1 MTDTSGIDDF
11 DSGGP
16 GFGGRYARAVA
27 ERGRLC
33 AGIDPHAA
41 LLDEWG
47 LSVDVDGLS
56 AFADLCVEALAP
68 VAAVV
73 KPQVAFFEPFG
84 AAGFAV
90 LERVVA
96 ACREAGALV
105 IADAKRGDIGS
116 TMAAYAQA
124 WLSESSPLCADSVT
138 ASPYL
143 GYEALRPA
151 LDLAR
156 HGERGVFVLA
166 RTSNPEGADIQ
177 RARAGERTVAQS
189 IVDAAAA
196 ENADGTATVGL
207 VVGATR
213 EHGLGLADLRGPILA
228 PGLGAQ
234 GATPADLPIVF
245 DGADPAWL
253 LPASSRGVLRAGPDP
268 TALREAFVRTRDEV
282 EAALG

>member
-1 MTDTSGIDDF
+1 MTDAS
-11 DSGGP
+11 
-16 GFGGRYARAVA
+16 GFGGRYTRAVA

-41 LLDEWG
+41 LLEEWG
-47 LSVDVDGLS
+47 LSVDIDGLS
-56 AFADLCVEALAP
+56 AFADICVEALGP
-68 VAAVV
+68 VAAVI

-84 AAGFAV
+84 SAGFAV
-90 LERVVA
+90 LERVIA
-96 ACREAGALV
+96 GCREAGALV

-143 GYEALRPA
+143 GYESLRPA
-151 LDLAR
+151 VDLAR
-156 HGERGVFVLA
+156 PGERGVFVLA
-166 RTSNPEGADIQ
+166 RTSNPEGGELQ
-177 RARAGERTVAQS
+177 RAQVGERTVAQS

-196 ENADGTATVGL
+196 ENTDGTATVGL

-213 EHGLGLADLRGPILA
+213 EHGLDLAGLRGPILA

-234 GATPADLPIVF
+234 GATAADLPIVF
-245 DGADPAWL
+245 DGADPAWV
-253 LPASSRGVLRAGPDP
+253 LPASSRGVLRAGPDA
-268 TALREAFVRTRDEV
+268 TALRDAFVRTRDEV

>member
-1 MTDTSGIDDF
+1 MTDAS
-11 DSGGP
+11 
-16 GFGGRYARAVA
+16 GFGGRYTRAVA

-41 LLDEWG
+41 LLAEWG
-47 LSVDVDGLS
+47 LSVDIDGLS
-56 AFADLCVEALAP
+56 AFADICVEALGP
-68 VAAVV
+68 VAAVI

-84 AAGFAV
+84 SAGFAV
-90 LERVVA
+90 LERVIA
-96 ACREAGALV
+96 GCREAGALV

-143 GYEALRPA
+143 GYESLRPA

-156 HGERGVFVLA
+156 SGERGVFVLA
-166 RTSNPEGADIQ
+166 RTSNPEGGELQ
-177 RARAGERTVAQS
+177 RAQVGERTVAQS

-196 ENADGTATVGL
+196 ENTDGTATVGL

-213 EHGLGLADLRGPILA
+213 EHGLDLAGLRGPILA

-234 GATPADLPIVF
+234 GATAADLPIVF
-245 DGADPAWL
+245 EGADPAWV

-268 TALREAFVRTRDEV
+268 IALRDAFVRARDEV

>member
-1 MTDTSGIDDF
+1 MTDAS
-11 DSGGP
+11 
-16 GFGGRYARAVA
+16 GFGGRYTRAVA

-41 LLDEWG
+41 LLAEWG
-47 LSVDVDGLS
+47 LSVDIDGLS
-56 AFADLCVEALAP
+56 AFADICVEALGP
-68 VAAVV
+68 VAAVI

-84 AAGFAV
+84 SAGFAV
-90 LERVVA
+90 MERVIA
-96 ACREAGALV
+96 GCREAGALV

-143 GYEALRPA
+143 GYESLRPA

-156 HGERGVFVLA
+156 SGERGVFVLA
-166 RTSNPEGADIQ
+166 RTSNPEGGELQ
-177 RARAGERTVAQS
+177 RAQVGERTVAQS

-196 ENADGTATVGL
+196 ENTDGTATVGL

-213 EHGLGLADLRGPILA
+213 EHGLDLAGLRGPILA

-234 GATPADLPIVF
+234 GATAADLPIVF
-245 DGADPAWL
+245 EGADPAWV

-268 TALREAFVRTRDEV
+268 IALRDAFVRARDEV

>member
-1 MTDTSGIDDF
+1 MTDAS
-11 DSGGP
+11 
-16 GFGGRYARAVA
+16 GFGGRYTKAVA

-41 LLDEWG
+41 LLEEWG
-47 LSVDVDGLS
+47 LSVDIDGLS
-56 AFADLCVEALAP
+56 AFADICVEALGP
-68 VAAVV
+68 VAAVI

-84 AAGFAV
+84 SAGFAV
-90 LERVVA
+90 LERVIA
-96 ACREAGALV
+96 GCREAGALV

-143 GYEALRPA
+143 GYESLRPA

-156 HGERGVFVLA
+156 SGERGVFVLA
-166 RTSNPEGADIQ
+166 RTSNPEGGELQ
-177 RARAGERTVAQS
+177 RAQVGERTVAQS

-196 ENADGTATVGL
+196 ENDGTATVGL

-213 EHGLGLADLRGPILA
+213 EHGLDLAGLRGPILA

-234 GATPADLPIVF
+234 GATAADLPIVF
-245 DGADPAWL
+245 EGADPAWV

-268 TALREAFVRTRDEV
+268 IALRDAFVRARDEV

>member
-1 MTDTSGIDDF
+1 MTDAS
-11 DSGGP
+11 
-16 GFGGRYARAVA
+16 GFGGRYTKAVA

-41 LLDEWG
+41 LLEEWG
-47 LSVDVDGLS
+47 LSVDIDGLS
-56 AFADLCVEALAP
+56 AFADICVEALGP
-68 VAAVV
+68 VAAVI

-84 AAGFAV
+84 SAGFAV
-90 LERVVA
+90 LERVIA
-96 ACREAGALV
+96 GCREAGALV

-143 GYEALRPA
+143 GYESLRPA

-156 HGERGVFVLA
+156 SGERGVFVLA
-166 RTSNPEGADIQ
+166 RTSNPEGGELQ
-177 RARAGERTVAQS
+177 RAQVGERTVAQS

-196 ENADGTATVGL
+196 ENTDGTATVGL

-213 EHGLGLADLRGPILA
+213 EHGLDLAGLRGPILA

-234 GATPADLPIVF
+234 GATAADLPIVF
-245 DGADPAWL
+245 EGADPAWV

-268 TALREAFVRTRDEV
+268 IALRDAFVRARDEV

>member
-1 MTDTSGIDDF
+1 MTDAS
-11 DSGGP
+11 
-16 GFGGRYARAVA
+16 GFGGRYTKAVA

-41 LLDEWG
+41 LLEEWG
-47 LSVDVDGLS
+47 LSVDIDGLS
-56 AFADLCVEALAP
+56 AFADICVEALGP
-68 VAAVV
+68 VAAVI

-84 AAGFAV
+84 SAGFAV
-90 LERVVA
+90 LERVIA
-96 ACREAGALV
+96 GCREAGALV
-105 IADAKRGDIGS
+105 TADAKRGDIGS

-143 GYEALRPA
+143 GYESLRPA

-156 HGERGVFVLA
+156 SGERGVFVLA
-166 RTSNPEGADIQ
+166 RTSNPEGGELQ
-177 RARAGERTVAQS
+177 RAQVGERTVAQS

-196 ENADGTATVGL
+196 ENTDGTATVGL

-213 EHGLGLADLRGPILA
+213 EHGLDLAGLRGPILA

-234 GATPADLPIVF
+234 GATAADLPIVF
-245 DGADPAWL
+245 EGADPAWV

-268 TALREAFVRTRDEV
+268 IALRDAFVRARDEV

>member
-1 MTDTSGIDDF
+1 MTDAS
-11 DSGGP
+11 
-16 GFGGRYARAVA
+16 GFGGRYTKAVA

-33 AGIDPHAA
+33 AGIDPHTA
-41 LLDEWG
+41 LLEEWG

-56 AFADLCVEALAP
+56 AFADICVEALGP
-68 VAAVV
+68 VAAVI

-84 AAGFAV
+84 SAGFAV

-96 ACREAGALV
+96 GCREAGALV

-143 GYEALRPA
+143 GYESLRPA

-156 HGERGVFVLA
+156 SGERGVFVLA
-166 RTSNPEGADIQ
+166 RTSNPEGGELQ
-177 RARAGERTVAQS
+177 RAQVGERTVAQS

-196 ENADGTATVGL
+196 ENTDGTATVGL

-213 EHGLGLADLRGPILA
+213 EHGLDLAGLRGPILA

-234 GATPADLPIVF
+234 GATAADLPIVF
-245 DGADPAWL
+245 EGADPAWV

-268 TALREAFVRTRDEV
+268 IALRDAFVRARDEV

>member
-1 MTDTSGIDDF
+1 MTDAS
-11 DSGGP
+11 
-16 GFGGRYARAVA
+16 GFGGRYTRAVV

-41 LLDEWG
+41 LLEEWG
-47 LSVDVDGLS
+47 LSVDIDGLS
-56 AFADLCVEALAP
+56 AFADICVEALGP
-68 VAAVV
+68 VAAVI

-84 AAGFAV
+84 SAGFAV
-90 LERVVA
+90 LERVIA
-96 ACREAGALV
+96 GCREAGALV
-105 IADAKRGDIGS
+105 TADAKRGDIGS

-143 GYEALRPA
+143 GYESLRPA

-156 HGERGVFVLA
+156 SGERGVFVLA
-166 RTSNPEGADIQ
+166 RTSNPEGGELQ
-177 RARAGERTVAQS
+177 RAQVGERTVAQS

-196 ENADGTATVGL
+196 ENTDGTATVGL

-213 EHGLGLADLRGPILA
+213 EHGLDLAGLRGPILA

-234 GATPADLPIVF
+234 GATAADLPIVF
-245 DGADPAWL
+245 EGADPAWV

-268 TALREAFVRTRDEV
+268 IALRDAFVRARDEV

>member
-1 MTDTSGIDDF
+1 MTDAS
-11 DSGGP
+11 
-16 GFGGRYARAVA
+16 GFGGRYTKAVA

-41 LLDEWG
+41 LLEEWG
-47 LSVDVDGLS
+47 LSVDIDGLS
-56 AFADLCVEALAP
+56 AFADICVEALGP
-68 VAAVV
+68 VAAVI

-84 AAGFAV
+84 SAGFAV
-90 LERVVA
+90 LERVIA
-96 ACREAGALV
+96 GCREAGALV

-143 GYEALRPA
+143 GYESLRSA

-156 HGERGVFVLA
+156 SGERGVFVLA
-166 RTSNPEGADIQ
+166 RTSNPEGGELQ
-177 RARAGERTVAQS
+177 RAQVGERTVAQS

-196 ENADGTATVGL
+196 ENTDGTATVGL

-213 EHGLGLADLRGPILA
+213 EHGLDLAGLRGPILA

-234 GATPADLPIVF
+234 GATAADLPIVF
-245 DGADPAWL
+245 EGADPAWV

-268 TALREAFVRTRDEV
+268 IALRDAFVRARDEV

>member
-1 MTDTSGIDDF
+1 MTDAS
-11 DSGGP
+11 
-16 GFGGRYARAVA
+16 GFGGRYTRAVA

-41 LLDEWG
+41 LLEEWG
-47 LSVDVDGLS
+47 LSVDIDGLS
-56 AFADLCVEALAP
+56 AFADICVEALGP
-68 VAAVV
+68 VAAVI

-84 AAGFAV
+84 SAGFAV

-96 ACREAGALV
+96 GCREAGALV

-143 GYEALRPA
+143 GYESLRPA

-156 HGERGVFVLA
+156 SGERGVFVLA
-166 RTSNPEGADIQ
+166 RTSNPEGGELQ
-177 RARAGERTVAQS
+177 RAQVGERTVAQS

-196 ENADGTATVGL
+196 ENTDGTATVGL

-213 EHGLGLADLRGPILA
+213 EHGLDLAGLRGPILA

-234 GATPADLPIVF
+234 GATAADLPIVF
-245 DGADPAWL
+245 EGADPAWV

-268 TALREAFVRTRDEV
+268 IALRDAFVRARDEV

>member
-1 MTDTSGIDDF
+1 MTDAS
-11 DSGGP
+11 
-16 GFGGRYARAVA
+16 GFGGRYTRAVA

-41 LLDEWG
+41 LLEEWG
-47 LSVDVDGLS
+47 LSVDIDGLS
-56 AFADLCVEALAP
+56 AFADICVEALGP
-68 VAAVV
+68 VAAVI

-84 AAGFAV
+84 SAGFAV
-90 LERVVA
+90 LERVIA
-96 ACREAGALV
+96 GCREAGALV
-105 IADAKRGDIGS
+105 TADAKRGDIGS

-143 GYEALRPA
+143 GYESLRPA

-156 HGERGVFVLA
+156 SGERGVFVLA
-166 RTSNPEGADIQ
+166 RTSNPEGGELQ
-177 RARAGERTVAQS
+177 RAQVGERTVAQS

-213 EHGLGLADLRGPILA
+213 EHGLDLAGLRGPILA

-234 GATPADLPIVF
+234 GATAADLPIVF
-245 DGADPAWL
+245 DGADPAWV
-253 LPASSRGVLRAGPDP
+253 LPASSRGVLRAGPDA
-268 TALREAFVRTRDEV
+268 TALRDAFVRARDEV

>member
-1 MTDTSGIDDF
+1 MTDAS
-11 DSGGP
+11 
-16 GFGGRYARAVA
+16 GFGGRYTRAVA

-41 LLDEWG
+41 LLEEWG
-47 LSVDVDGLS
+47 LSVDIDGLS
-56 AFADLCVEALAP
+56 AFADICVEALGP
-68 VAAVV
+68 VAAVI

-84 AAGFAV
+84 SAGFAV
-90 LERVVA
+90 LERVIA
-96 ACREAGALV
+96 GCREAGALV
-105 IADAKRGDIGS
+105 TADAKRGDIGS

-143 GYEALRPA
+143 GYESLRPA

-156 HGERGVFVLA
+156 SGERGVFVLA
-166 RTSNPEGADIQ
+166 RTSNPEGGELQ
-177 RARAGERTVAQS
+177 RAQVGERTVAQS

-196 ENADGTATVGL
+196 ENTDGTATVGL

-213 EHGLGLADLRGPILA
+213 EHGLDLAGLRGPILA

-234 GATPADLPIVF
+234 GATAADLPIVF
-245 DGADPAWL
+245 EGADPAWV

-268 TALREAFVRTRDEV
+268 IALRDAFVRARDEV

>member
-1 MTDTSGIDDF
+1 MIDA
-11 DSGGP
+11 S
-16 GFGGRYARAVA
+16 GFGDRYARVVA

-41 LLDEWG
+41 LLEEWG
-47 LSVDVDGLS
+47 LPVTVDGLS
-56 AFADLCVEALAP
+56 RFADICVDSLGP
-68 VAAVV
+68 VAAVI

-90 LERVVA
+90 LERVIA
-96 ACREAGALV
+96 GCRDAGALV

-143 GYEALRPA
+143 GYESLRPA

-156 HGERGVFVLA
+156 EGSRGVFVLA
-166 RTSNPEGADIQ
+166 RTSNPEGGDIQ
-177 RARAGERTVAQS
+177 RARAGEQTVAQS

-196 ENADGTATVGL
+196 ENTDGTATVGL

-213 EHGLGLADLRGPILA
+213 EHGLDLADLRGPILA

-234 GATPADLPIVF
+234 GATAADLPVVF
-245 DGADPAWL
+245 DGADPAWV
-253 LPASSRGVLRAGPDP
+253 LPASSRGVLRAGPDA
-268 TALREAFVRTRDEV
+268 ALLRDAFARTRDEV

>member
-1 MTDTSGIDDF
+1 MTDAS
-11 DSGGP
+11 
-16 GFGGRYARAVA
+16 GFGGRYTRAVA

-41 LLDEWG
+41 LLEEWG
-47 LSVDVDGLS
+47 LSVDIDGLS
-56 AFADLCVEALAP
+56 AFADICVEALGP
-68 VAAVV
+68 VAAVI

-84 AAGFAV
+84 SAGFAV
-90 LERVVA
+90 LERVIA
-96 ACREAGALV
+96 GCREAGALV

-143 GYEALRPA
+143 GYESLRPA

-156 HGERGVFVLA
+156 SGERGVFVLA
-166 RTSNPEGADIQ
+166 RTSNPEGGELQ
-177 RARAGERTVAQS
+177 RAQVGERTVAQS

-196 ENADGTATVGL
+196 ENTDGTATVGL

-213 EHGLGLADLRGPILA
+213 EHGLDLAGFRGPILA

-234 GATPADLPIVF
+234 GATAADLPIVF
-245 DGADPAWL
+245 EGADPAWV

-268 TALREAFVRTRDEV
+268 IALRDAFVRARDEV

>member
-1 MTDTSGIDDF
+1 M
-11 DSGGP
+11 
-16 GFGGRYARAVA
+16 
-27 ERGRLC
+27 C
-33 AGIDPHAA
+33 AGIDPHGA
-41 LLDEWG
+41 LLEEWG
-47 LSVDVDGLS
+47 LPVTVDGLS
-56 AFADLCVEALAP
+56 RFADICVDSLGP
-68 VAAVV
+68 VAAVI

-90 LERVVA
+90 LERVIA
-96 ACREAGALV
+96 GCRDAGALV

-143 GYEALRPA
+143 GYESLRPA

-156 HGERGVFVLA
+156 EGSRGVFVLA
-166 RTSNPEGADIQ
+166 RTSNPEGGDIQ
-177 RARAGERTVAQS
+177 RARAGEQTVAQS

-196 ENADGTATVGL
+196 ENTDGTATVGL

-213 EHGLGLADLRGPILA
+213 EHGLDLADLRGPILA

-234 GATPADLPIVF
+234 GATAADLPVVF
-245 DGADPAWL
+245 DGADPAWV
-253 LPASSRGVLRAGPDP
+253 LPASSRGVLRAGPDA
-268 TALREAFVRTRDEV
+268 ALLRDAFVRTRDEV

>member
-1 MTDTSGIDDF
+1 MTDAS
-11 DSGGP
+11 
-16 GFGGRYARAVA
+16 GFGGRYTRAVA

-41 LLDEWG
+41 LLEEWG
-47 LSVDVDGLS
+47 LSVDIDGLS
-56 AFADLCVEALAP
+56 AFADICVEALGP
-68 VAAVV
+68 VATVI

-84 AAGFAV
+84 SAGFAV

-96 ACREAGALV
+96 GCREAGALV

-143 GYEALRPA
+143 GYESLRPA

-156 HGERGVFVLA
+156 SGERGVFVLA
-166 RTSNPEGADIQ
+166 RTSNPEGGELQ
-177 RARAGERTVAQS
+177 RAQVGERTVAQS

-196 ENADGTATVGL
+196 ENTDGTATVGL

-213 EHGLGLADLRGPILA
+213 EHGLDLAGLRGPILA

-234 GATPADLPIVF
+234 GATAADLPIVF
-245 DGADPAWL
+245 EGADPAWV

-268 TALREAFVRTRDEV
+268 IALRDAFVRARDEV

>member
-1 MTDTSGIDDF
+1 MTDAS
-11 DSGGP
+11 
-16 GFGGRYARAVA
+16 GFGGRYTRAVV

-41 LLDEWG
+41 LLEEWG
-47 LSVDVDGLS
+47 LSVDIDGLS
-56 AFADLCVEALAP
+56 AFADICVEALGP
-68 VAAVV
+68 VAAVI

-84 AAGFAV
+84 SAGFAV

-96 ACREAGALV
+96 GCREAGALV

-143 GYEALRPA
+143 GYESLRPA

-156 HGERGVFVLA
+156 SGERGVFVLA
-166 RTSNPEGADIQ
+166 RTSNPEGGELQ
-177 RARAGERTVAQS
+177 RAQVGERTVAQS

-196 ENADGTATVGL
+196 ENTDGTATVGL

-213 EHGLGLADLRGPILA
+213 EHGLDLAGLRGPILA

-234 GATPADLPIVF
+234 GATAADLPIVF
-245 DGADPAWL
+245 EGADPAWV

-268 TALREAFVRTRDEV
+268 IALRDAFVRARDEV

>member
-1 MTDTSGIDDF
+1 MTDAS
-11 DSGGP
+11 
-16 GFGGRYARAVA
+16 GFGGRYTRAVV

-41 LLDEWG
+41 LLEEWG
-47 LSVDVDGLS
+47 LSVDIDGLS
-56 AFADLCVEALAP
+56 AFADICVEALGP
-68 VAAVV
+68 VAAVI

-84 AAGFAV
+84 SAGFAV
-90 LERVVA
+90 LERVIA
-96 ACREAGALV
+96 GCREAGALV

-143 GYEALRPA
+143 GYESLRPA

-156 HGERGVFVLA
+156 SGERGVFVLA
-166 RTSNPEGADIQ
+166 RTSNPEGGELQ
-177 RARAGERTVAQS
+177 RAQVGERTVAQS

-196 ENADGTATVGL
+196 ENTDGTATVGL

-213 EHGLGLADLRGPILA
+213 EHGLDLAGLRGPILA

-234 GATPADLPIVF
+234 GATAADLPIVF
-245 DGADPAWL
+245 EGADPAWV

-268 TALREAFVRTRDEV
+268 IALRDAFVRARDEV

>member
-1 MTDTSGIDDF
+1 MTEAS
-11 DSGGP
+11 
-16 GFGGRYARAVA
+16 GFGARYRRVTA

-41 LLDEWG
+41 LLTDWG
-47 LSVDVDGLS
+47 LDVSVDGLS
-56 AFADLCVEALAP
+56 RFADICVEALAP
-68 VAAVV
+68 SAAVV

-90 LERVVA
+90 LERVIA
-96 ACREAGALV
+96 DCREAGALV

-116 TMAAYAQA
+116 TMSAYAQA
-124 WLSESSPLCADSVT
+124 WLADASPLCADSVT

-143 GYEALRPA
+143 GYESLRPA

-156 HGERGVFVLA
+156 EGRRGVFVLA
-166 RTSNPEGADIQ
+166 RTSNPEGGDVQKALTEKTP
-177 RARAGERTVAQS
+177 AGERTVAQS

-213 EHGLGLADLRGPILA
+213 EHGLDLTHLNGPILA

-234 GATPADLPIVF
+234 GATAEDLKVVF
-245 DGADPAWL
+245 DGADPAWV
-253 LPASSRGVLRAGPDP
+253 LPASSRGVLRAGPYVA
-268 TALREAFVRTRDEV
+268 ALRNAFVQARDEV

>member
-1 MTDTSGIDDF
+1 MTDAS
-11 DSGGP
+11 
-16 GFGGRYARAVA
+16 GFGGRYTRAVA

-41 LLDEWG
+41 LLEEWG
-47 LSVDVDGLS
+47 LSVDIDGLS
-56 AFADLCVEALAP
+56 AFADICVEALGP
-68 VAAVV
+68 VATVI

-84 AAGFAV
+84 SAGFAV

-96 ACREAGALV
+96 GCREAGALV

-143 GYEALRPA
+143 GYESLRPA

-156 HGERGVFVLA
+156 SGERGVFVLA
-166 RTSNPEGADIQ
+166 RTSNPEGGELQ
-177 RARAGERTVAQS
+177 RAQVGERTVAQS

-196 ENADGTATVGL
+196 ENTDGTATVGL

-213 EHGLGLADLRGPILA
+213 EHGLDLAALRGPILA

-234 GATPADLPIVF
+234 GATAADLPIVF
-245 DGADPAWL
+245 EGADPAWV

-268 TALREAFVRTRDEV
+268 IALRDAFVRARDEV

>member
-1 MTDTSGIDDF
+1 MIDA
-11 DSGGP
+11 S
-16 GFGGRYARAVA
+16 GFGDRYARVVA

-33 AGIDPHAA
+33 AGIDPHGA
-41 LLDEWG
+41 LLEEWG
-47 LSVDVDGLS
+47 LPVTVDGLS
-56 AFADLCVEALAP
+56 RFADICVDSLGP
-68 VAAVV
+68 VAAVI

-90 LERVVA
+90 LERVIA
-96 ACREAGALV
+96 GCRDAGALV

-143 GYEALRPA
+143 GYESLRPA

-156 HGERGVFVLA
+156 EGSRGVFVLA
-166 RTSNPEGADIQ
+166 RTSNPEGGDIQ
-177 RARAGERTVAQS
+177 RARAGEQTVAQS

-196 ENADGTATVGL
+196 ENTDGTATVGL

-213 EHGLGLADLRGPILA
+213 EHGLDLADLRGPILA

-234 GATPADLPIVF
+234 GATAADLPVVF
-245 DGADPAWL
+245 DGADPAWV
-253 LPASSRGVLRAGPDP
+253 LPASSRGVLRAGPDA
-268 TALREAFVRTRDEV
+268 ALLRDAFVRTRDEV

>member
-1 MTDTSGIDDF
+1 MTDAS
-11 DSGGP
+11 
-16 GFGGRYARAVA
+16 GFGGRYTKAVA

-41 LLDEWG
+41 LLEEWG
-47 LSVDVDGLS
+47 LSVDIDGLS
-56 AFADLCVEALAP
+56 AFADICVEALGP
-68 VAAVV
+68 VAAVI

-84 AAGFAV
+84 SAGFAV

-96 ACREAGALV
+96 GCREAGALV

-143 GYEALRPA
+143 GYESLRPA

-156 HGERGVFVLA
+156 SGERGVFVLA
-166 RTSNPEGADIQ
+166 RTSNPEGGELQ
-177 RARAGERTVAQS
+177 RAQVGERTVAQS

-196 ENADGTATVGL
+196 ENTDGTATVGL

-213 EHGLGLADLRGPILA
+213 EHGLDLAGLRGPILA

-234 GATPADLPIVF
+234 GATAADLPIVF
-245 DGADPAWL
+245 EGADPAWV

-268 TALREAFVRTRDEV
+268 IALRDAFVRARDEV

>member
-1 MTDTSGIDDF
+1 MTDAS
-11 DSGGP
+11 
-16 GFGGRYARAVA
+16 GFGGRYTRAVV

-41 LLDEWG
+41 LLEEWG
-47 LSVDVDGLS
+47 LSVDIDGLS
-56 AFADLCVEALAP
+56 AFADICVEALGP
-68 VAAVV
+68 VAAVI

-84 AAGFAV
+84 SAGFAV

-96 ACREAGALV
+96 GCREAGALV

-143 GYEALRPA
+143 GYESLRSA

-156 HGERGVFVLA
+156 SGERGVFVLA
-166 RTSNPEGADIQ
+166 RTSNPEGGELQ
-177 RARAGERTVAQS
+177 RAQVGERTVAQS

-196 ENADGTATVGL
+196 ENTDGTATVGL

-213 EHGLGLADLRGPILA
+213 EHGLDLAGLRGPILA

-234 GATPADLPIVF
+234 GATAADLPIVF
-245 DGADPAWL
+245 DGADPAWV

-268 TALREAFVRTRDEV
+268 IALRDAFVRARDEV

>member
-1 MTDTSGIDDF
+1 MTDAS
-11 DSGGP
+11 
-16 GFGGRYARAVA
+16 GFGGRYTRAVV

-41 LLDEWG
+41 LLEEWG
-47 LSVDVDGLS
+47 LSVDIDGLS
-56 AFADLCVEALAP
+56 AFADICVEALGP
-68 VAAVV
+68 VAAVI

-84 AAGFAV
+84 SAGFAV

-96 ACREAGALV
+96 GCREAGALV

-143 GYEALRPA
+143 GYESLRSA

-156 HGERGVFVLA
+156 SGERGVFVLA
-166 RTSNPEGADIQ
+166 RTSNPEGGELQ
-177 RARAGERTVAQS
+177 RAQVGERTVAQS

-196 ENADGTATVGL
+196 ENTDGTATVGL

-213 EHGLGLADLRGPILA
+213 EHGLDLAGLRGPILA

-234 GATPADLPIVF
+234 GATAADLPIVF
-245 DGADPAWL
+245 EGADPAWV

-268 TALREAFVRTRDEV
+268 IALRDAFVRARDEV

>member
-1 MTDTSGIDDF
+1 MTEAS
-11 DSGGP
+11 
-16 GFGGRYARAVA
+16 GFGARYRQVTA

-41 LLDEWG
+41 LLTDWG
-47 LSVDVDGLS
+47 LDVSVDGLS
-56 AFADLCVEALAP
+56 RFADICVEALAP
-68 VAAVV
+68 SAAVI

-90 LERVVA
+90 LERVIA
-96 ACREAGALV
+96 GCREAGALV

-116 TMAAYAQA
+116 TMSAYARA
-124 WLSESSPLCADSVT
+124 WLADASPLCSDSVT

-143 GYEALRPA
+143 GYESLRPA

-156 HGERGVFVLA
+156 EGGRGVFVLA
-166 RTSNPEGADIQ
+166 RTSNPEGGDVQKALTGKTS
-177 RARAGERTVAQS
+177 AGERTVAQS

-196 ENADGTATVGL
+196 ENADGTTTVGL

-213 EHGLGLADLRGPILA
+213 EHGLDLADLNGPILA

-234 GATPADLPIVF
+234 GATAEDLKVVF
-245 DGADPAWL
+245 DGADPAWV
-253 LPASSRGVLRAGPDP
+253 LPASSRGVLRAGPDV
-268 TALREAFVRTRDEV
+268 ASLRNAFVQARDEV
-282 EAALG
+282 EYALG

>member
-1 MTDTSGIDDF
+1 MTDAS
-11 DSGGP
+11 
-16 GFGGRYARAVA
+16 GFGGRYTRAVA

-41 LLDEWG
+41 LLEEWG
-47 LSVDVDGLS
+47 LSVDIDGLS
-56 AFADLCVEALAP
+56 AFADICVEALGP
-68 VAAVV
+68 VAAVI

-84 AAGFAV
+84 SAGFAV
-90 LERVVA
+90 MERVIA
-96 ACREAGALV
+96 GCREAGALV

-143 GYEALRPA
+143 GYESLRPA

-156 HGERGVFVLA
+156 SGERGVFVLA
-166 RTSNPEGADIQ
+166 RTSNPEGGELQ
-177 RARAGERTVAQS
+177 RAQVGERTVAQS

-196 ENADGTATVGL
+196 ENTDGTATVGL

-213 EHGLGLADLRGPILA
+213 EHGLDLAGLRGPILA

-234 GATPADLPIVF
+234 GATAADLPIVF
-245 DGADPAWL
+245 EGADPAWV

-268 TALREAFVRTRDEV
+268 IALRDAFVRARDEV

>member
-1 MTDTSGIDDF
+1 MTDAS
-11 DSGGP
+11 
-16 GFGGRYARAVA
+16 GFGGRYTRAVA

-41 LLDEWG
+41 LLEEWG
-47 LSVDVDGLS
+47 LSVDIDGLS
-56 AFADLCVEALAP
+56 AFADICVEALGP
-68 VAAVV
+68 VAAVI

-84 AAGFAV
+84 SAGFAV
-90 LERVVA
+90 LERVIA
-96 ACREAGALV
+96 GCREAGALV

-143 GYEALRPA
+143 GYESLRPA
-151 LDLAR
+151 LDRAR
-156 HGERGVFVLA
+156 SGERGVFVLA
-166 RTSNPEGADIQ
+166 RTSNPEGGELQ
-177 RARAGERTVAQS
+177 RAQVGERTVAQS

-196 ENADGTATVGL
+196 ENTDGTATVGL

-213 EHGLGLADLRGPILA
+213 EHGLDLAGLRGPILA

-234 GATPADLPIVF
+234 GATAADLPIVF
-245 DGADPAWL
+245 EGADPAWV

-268 TALREAFVRTRDEV
+268 IALRDAFVRARDEV

>member
-1 MTDTSGIDDF
+1 MTDAS
-11 DSGGP
+11 
-16 GFGGRYARAVA
+16 GFGGRYTRAVA

-41 LLDEWG
+41 LLEEWG
-47 LSVDVDGLS
+47 LSVDIDGLS
-56 AFADLCVEALAP
+56 AFADICVEALGP
-68 VAAVV
+68 VAAVI

-84 AAGFAV
+84 SAGFAV
-90 LERVVA
+90 LERVIA
-96 ACREAGALV
+96 GCREAGALV

-143 GYEALRPA
+143 GYESLRPA

-156 HGERGVFVLA
+156 SGERGVFVLA
-166 RTSNPEGADIQ
+166 RTSNPEGGELQ
-177 RARAGERTVAQS
+177 RAQVGERTVAQS

-196 ENADGTATVGL
+196 ENTDGTATVGL

-213 EHGLGLADLRGPILA
+213 EHGLDLAGLRGPILA

-234 GATPADLPIVF
+234 GATAADLPIVF
-245 DGADPAWL
+245 EGADPAWV

-268 TALREAFVRTRDEV
+268 IALRDAFVRARDEV

>member
-1 MTDTSGIDDF
+1 MTDAS
-11 DSGGP
+11 
-16 GFGGRYARAVA
+16 GFGGRYTRAVA

-41 LLDEWG
+41 LLEEWG
-47 LSVDVDGLS
+47 LSVDIDGLS
-56 AFADLCVEALAP
+56 AFADICVEALGP
-68 VAAVV
+68 VAAVI

-84 AAGFAV
+84 SAGFAV
-90 LERVVA
+90 LERVIA
-96 ACREAGALV
+96 GCREAGALV

-124 WLSESSPLCADSVT
+124 WLSGSSPLCADSVT

-143 GYEALRPA
+143 GYESLRPA

-156 HGERGVFVLA
+156 TGERGVFVLA
-166 RTSNPEGADIQ
+166 RTSNPEGGELQ
-177 RARAGERTVAQS
+177 RAQVGERTVAQS

-196 ENADGTATVGL
+196 ENTDGTATVGL

-213 EHGLGLADLRGPILA
+213 EHGLDLAGLRGPILA

-234 GATPADLPIVF
+234 GATAADLPIVF
-245 DGADPAWL
+245 DGADPAWV
-253 LPASSRGVLRAGPDP
+253 LPASSRGVLRAGPDA
-268 TALREAFVRTRDEV
+268 TTLRDAFVRTRDEV

>member
-1 MTDTSGIDDF
+1 MTDAS
-11 DSGGP
+11 
-16 GFGGRYARAVA
+16 GFGGRYTRAVV

-41 LLDEWG
+41 LLAEWG
-47 LSVDVDGLS
+47 LSVDIDGLS
-56 AFADLCVEALAP
+56 AFADICVEALGP
-68 VAAVV
+68 VAAVI

-84 AAGFAV
+84 SAGFAV
-90 LERVVA
+90 LERVIA
-96 ACREAGALV
+96 GCREAGALV
-105 IADAKRGDIGS
+105 TADAKRGDIGS

-143 GYEALRPA
+143 GYESLRPA

-156 HGERGVFVLA
+156 SGERGVFVLA
-166 RTSNPEGADIQ
+166 RTSNPEGGELQ
-177 RARAGERTVAQS
+177 RAQVGERTVAQS

-196 ENADGTATVGL
+196 ENTDGTATVGL

-213 EHGLGLADLRGPILA
+213 EHGLDLAGLRGPILA

-234 GATPADLPIVF
+234 GATAADLPIVF
-245 DGADPAWL
+245 EGADPAWV

-268 TALREAFVRTRDEV
+268 IALRDAFVRARDEV